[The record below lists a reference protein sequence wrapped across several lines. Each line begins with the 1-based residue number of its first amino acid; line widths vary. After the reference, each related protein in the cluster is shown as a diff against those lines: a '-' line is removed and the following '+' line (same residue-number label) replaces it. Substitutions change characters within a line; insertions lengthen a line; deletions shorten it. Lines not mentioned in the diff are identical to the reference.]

1 MHSSDDQQNSEQKKS
16 GSSIA
21 LFKLPLSKLRQ
32 TERARHAMWMK
43 ESDEMPLDASDEM
56 KHYELEARK
65 RREGGI
71 SLKNDNEN
79 SISSISDTSSDDEQI
94 EQAPLETV
102 YVDVCVDSLYD
113 GGLFFLQFL
122 NVPFAS
128 ASIPIV
134 VTPFL
139 KIKRELDKK
148 FSNRKLGD
156 GARVV
161 LFKSAEITGG
171 RGMDWNIDEFANAL
185 EHDLGCPMYAD
196 LVRAAKSS

>member
-1 MHSSDDQQNSEQKKS
+1 MRSITRKADEEIFMHSSDDQQNSEQKKS

-21 LFKLPLSKLRQ
+21 LFKLPFVEASSNRKSSPRDVDERVRRDATRRVRRDGALR
-32 TERARHAMWMK
+32 TRKHA
-43 ESDEMPLDASDEM
+43 
-56 KHYELEARK
+56 
-65 RREGGI
+65 REGKGEFLSRTTTRTPSHPSRI
-71 SLKNDNEN
+71 PP
-79 SISSISDTSSDDEQI
+79 DDEQI

-171 RGMDWNIDEFANAL
+171 RGMD
-185 EHDLGCPMYAD
+185 
-196 LVRAAKSS
+196 